1 MTGLTL
7 AIPSKGRLEEKS
19 REFFAAAGL
28 EIARSGRS
36 YAGTI
41 AGQPA
46 VTVRFYPAAE
56 IARELIRGNID
67 IGVTGADL
75 IHEVAETGP
84 DQVIFARPLGFG
96 EANVVV
102 AIPDSWIDVTHMAD
116 LADVASDFRHGHARW
131 LRVATKYVNLTRR
144 HFARHGIAGYRIV
157 ESAGSTEAAPAS
169 GTADLIVDITTTGQT
184 LAANALRILEDGVI
198 LKSEANIVV
207 SRTAVWTGE
216 RRQILADLLNV
227 IGDISPD
234 LTKGL

>member
-1 MTGLTL
+1 
-7 AIPSKGRLEEKS
+7 
-19 REFFAAAGL
+19 
-28 EIARSGRS
+28 
-36 YAGTI
+36 
-41 AGQPA
+41 
-46 VTVRFYPAAE
+46 
-56 IARELIRGNID
+56 
-67 IGVTGADL
+67 
-75 IHEVAETGP
+75 
-84 DQVIFARPLGFG
+84 
-96 EANVVV
+96 
-102 AIPDSWIDVTHMAD
+102 MAD

-216 RRQILADLLNV
+216 RRQILADLLNA